1 MIALRTLG
9 ALDLSASDGRDVR
22 AVLRQ
27 PKRCALL
34 VYLALAGPER
44 FRRRDTV
51 VALFWPESDEQHAR
65 GALRQAL
72 TFLRRELGDGIVA
85 TRGEEEIGLAPGAVS
100 IDVREFE
107 RSCELGSN
115 ADAVANVHFPLIP
128 AIADMRCMRTPD
140 ERLYQPSVL
149 SGSGDS
155 LYPFLNGG
163 TRFTFEID

>member
-22 AVLRQ
+22 ALLRQ

-51 VALFWPESDEQHAR
+51 VALFWPERDEQHAR

-72 TFLRRELGDGIVA
+72 TFLRRELGEGIVA

-107 RSCELGSN
+107 RSCETGN
-115 ADAVANVHFPLIP
+115 YTDAVA
-128 AIADMRCMRTPD
+128 
-140 ERLYQPSVL
+140 LYR
-149 SGSGDS
+149 GD
-155 LYPFLNGG
+155 FLDG
-163 TRFTFEID
+163 FFL